1 MIISYIIEFGHIA
14 LITAFGLSLVQIF
27 FPIFGNVRYDYFY
40 KSTPLVAVLS
50 FLCTLIAF
58 LILLLGFIKSDF
70 SLNLVYQFSHTSKP
84 FIYKVSGT
92 WANHE
97 GSLLLWILILQFFGA
112 LISYSK
118 IPIEFKAKVLSVH
131 GLISSSF
138 LGLSLFSS
146 NPFLRSI
153 KSPLEGLGLNPV
165 LQDLALAFHPPILY
179 IGYVGLSVSFAFA
192 IVSLIEG
199 KIDRFWAKMLRP
211 WVLISW
217 IALTLGISLGSF
229 WAYYELGWGGW
240 WFWDPVENVALMP
253 WLLTTALVHSVIVF
267 ENRNKLKAWTILLSI
282 LAFCFSI
289 FGTFIVRSGI
299 ITSVH
304 SFASDPKR
312 GLIILS
318 ILLVASVLP
327 LTLFGFRSKLF
338 KNEQNY
344 NILSRETLLIFNNFF
359 LVISALIVLTGTI
372 YPLILEF
379 INNMQITVGPPYF
392 VTSLTPLILIAM
404 ALMGLGP
411 LLSWGRDDLS
421 KILFKILPS
430 LILILLITFTIF
442 FFKKINLI
450 ALSGFVLS
458 IWIIITVLT
467 SLFHQ
472 FGLNTLFNNKGEK
485 KIRSLTFNQAAV
497 AIAHIG
503 VAIFAIGA
511 VSESHFSKEVTIRAN
526 AGETISIGS
535 YKILFTEMKKQ
546 FGSNFISEV
555 GVLKVMNKKD
565 KLIKTLYPEK
575 RYFPVENQITS
586 EVSIHRQFF
595 GDIYAVL
602 GDGNE
607 ITGYTFRIYLKP
619 FVSWIWIGSLL
630 MCLGGICSLYTK
642 INISNL
648 RSSKIK
654 LEI

>member
-1 MIISYIIEFGHIA
+1 M
-14 LITAFGLSLVQIF
+14 
-27 FPIFGNVRYDYFY
+27 
-40 KSTPLVAVLS
+40 
-50 FLCTLIAF
+50 
-58 LILLLGFIKSDF
+58 
-70 SLNLVYQFSHTSKP
+70 
-84 FIYKVSGT
+84 
-92 WANHE
+92 
-97 GSLLLWILILQFFGA
+97 
-112 LISYSK
+112 
-118 IPIEFKAKVLSVH
+118 
-131 GLISSSF
+131 
-138 LGLSLFSS
+138 
-146 NPFLRSI
+146 
-153 KSPLEGLGLNPV
+153 
-165 LQDLALAFHPPILY
+165 
-179 IGYVGLSVSFAFA
+179 
-192 IVSLIEG
+192 
-199 KIDRFWAKMLRP
+199 
-211 WVLISW
+211 
-217 IALTLGISLGSF
+217 
-229 WAYYELGWGGW
+229 
-240 WFWDPVENVALMP
+240 
-253 WLLTTALVHSVIVF
+253 
-267 ENRNKLKAWTILLSI
+267 
-282 LAFCFSI
+282 
-289 FGTFIVRSGI
+289 
-299 ITSVH
+299 
-304 SFASDPKR
+304 
-312 GLIILS
+312 
-318 ILLVASVLP
+318 
-327 LTLFGFRSKLF
+327 FGFRSKLF

-344 NILSRETLLIFNNFF
+344 NILSRETILIFNNFF
-359 LVISALIVLTGTI
+359 LVISALIVLIGTI

-379 INNMQITVGPPYF
+379 INNIQITVGPPYF
-392 VTSLTPLILIAM
+392 VTSLTPLILIAL

-411 LLSWGRDDLS
+411 LLSWGRDNLS

-430 LILILLITFTIF
+430 LILILLITFIIL

-467 SLFHQ
+467 SLFDQ

-485 KIRSLTFNQAAV
+485 KIRSLTFNQTAV